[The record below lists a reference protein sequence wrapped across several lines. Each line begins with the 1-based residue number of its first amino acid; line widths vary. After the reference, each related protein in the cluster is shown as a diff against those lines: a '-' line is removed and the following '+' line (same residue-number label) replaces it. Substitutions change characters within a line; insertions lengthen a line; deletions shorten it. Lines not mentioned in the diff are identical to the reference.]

1 MNEVLGHERAFPDA
15 ESGLTGQAIRIGRTM
30 MDYGLSWKPVA
41 PEGAGRGK
49 RWPGVTDEQ
58 WSELYDVASSL
69 SGDERKALCDQ
80 YHISYQSL
88 RQKSGNAN
96 APVGGTPRQ
105 SAPRGASRQPKSKE
119 QILEGMREHARE
131 LSEELRVIELKIEKL
146 ESIDDELFAEIQN
159 LMS

>member
-1 MNEVLGHERAFPDA
+1 
-15 ESGLTGQAIRIGRTM
+15 
-30 MDYGLSWKPVA
+30 MDHGLSWKPVA

-58 WSELYDVASSL
+58 WRELYEVAGSL
-69 SGDERKALCDQ
+69 TGDERKALCDQ

-96 APVGGTPRQ
+96 TSASGTSRQ
-105 SAPRGASRQPKSKE
+105 SASRGSSASRQPKSKE

-131 LSEELRVIELKIEKL
+131 LSAELEAVKLKIEKL
-146 ESIDDELFAEIQN
+146 EAIDDELFAEIRN